1 MMLYRTEGGKS
12 WRKTIPTLINLST
25 CKNFSR
31 SERKKSQTCLFLVR
45 GISIFFVIKVE
56 SVCAALVLVERNMKS
71 STGNKF
77 IIEFVHLYIH
87 PCCRMAFFPFYVVFK
102 CWNRVRS
109 SMANRVGFSP
119 CASRLFLYIQF
130 RRLLVMPPHLCI
142 ILWNG
147 TWVDSKFPARLS
159 VSILDVPC
167 THTHP
172 SRRRQI
178 CRMGAFSETHVS
190 PIQTWSIQIDS
201 VLTRVEHQA
210 PPLLIQ
216 SPFYSFQTLKLDGR
230 TSRRTMHTNQA
241 NRERETNGYTYYTSV
256 WLVHVY
262 TIREY
267 QILACRIQLKRSRR
281 NSIDNKKKIPK
292 KLYNEED
299 TTTRRLHT
307 TCLHFF
313 ILHVQ

>member
-1 MMLYRTEGGKS
+1 MPNG
-12 WRKTIPTLINLST
+12 
-25 CKNFSR
+25 
-31 SERKKSQTCLFLVR
+31 
-45 GISIFFVIKVE
+45 
-56 SVCAALVLVERNMKS
+56 
-71 STGNKF
+71 
-77 IIEFVHLYIH
+77 
-87 PCCRMAFFPFYVVFK
+87 
-102 CWNRVRS
+102 
-109 SMANRVGFSP
+109 
-119 CASRLFLYIQF
+119 RLF
-130 RRLLVMPPHLCI
+130 RDP
-142 ILWNG
+142 
-147 TWVDSKFPARLS
+147 RLS
-159 VSILDVPC
+159 YTNL
-167 THTHP
+167 
-172 SRRRQI
+172 
-178 CRMGAFSETHVS
+178 
-190 PIQTWSIQIDS
+190 IDS
-201 VLTRVEHQA
+201 NRFSADKSGTPA